1 MIFHRDPVNFFLNIV
16 ISVKWKFCYKFL
28 IVVEEIHE
36 GIWIFDVIEY
46 RQNGMEKWFKKLFWK
61 NICSNMI
68 SEVTNYFYLYSM
80 NNEIIWENSFCM
92 YISISKFFKNIL

>member
-1 MIFHRDPVNFFLNIV
+1 
-16 ISVKWKFCYKFL
+16 
-28 IVVEEIHE
+28 
-36 GIWIFDVIEY
+36 
-46 RQNGMEKWFKKLFWK
+46 
-61 NICSNMI
+61 MI